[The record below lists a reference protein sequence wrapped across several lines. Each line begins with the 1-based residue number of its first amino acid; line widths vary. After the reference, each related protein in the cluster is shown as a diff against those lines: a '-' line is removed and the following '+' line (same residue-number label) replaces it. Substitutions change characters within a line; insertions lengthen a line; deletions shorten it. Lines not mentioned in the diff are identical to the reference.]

1 MDDTWRSSITIGSQR
16 EDFPA
21 TELGGTLVLGL
32 RPAPPQPAAVSR
44 ISNLVEREVRRHQG
58 RFASW
63 LMPQPLITSWLPSQA
78 SSIPDAG
85 TERWVVS
92 MGAASAASPLALIAE
107 ASALRPRL
115 AARSGDPDVL
125 ARLAVPW
132 LGAHCMVV
140 EPTSAQVVQAD
151 DLVAGLLAWL
161 VLVGAPNPWED
172 ERVQALARVMPL
184 PPSRR
189 GLRVHQGSGSASG
202 PDDLLRWRRVLGV
215 GP

>member
-1 MDDTWRSSITIGSQR
+1 MDNTWRSSITIGAQR

-21 TELGGTLVLGL
+21 TDLRSTLVLGL
-32 RPAPPQPAAVSR
+32 RPAPPQPAVLSR
-44 ISNLVEREVRRHQG
+44 IGSLVEEEVRRHQG

-63 LMPQPLITSWLPSQA
+63 LMPQPLMTSWLPSRA

-85 TERWVVS
+85 TERWVVT
-92 MGAASAASPLALIAE
+92 MGAASAPSPLALIAE

-125 ARLAVPW
+125 ARLAGPW

-140 EPTSAQVVQAD
+140 EPTSAQVVQTD

-161 VLVGAPNPWED
+161 VLVGEPNPWED

-189 GLRVHQGSGSASG
+189 GLRIHQGSSSASG
-202 PDDLLRWRRVLGV
+202 PGDLLRWQRALGV
-215 GP
+215 ES